1 MYIIYINDQ
10 KHTSKKININKLKK
24 MKKKEKHLSL
34 GAALLILCAVSAGL
48 GMTTS
53 CINKN
58 SEYASETNKK
68 FYKRMTKMDKNEVI
82 TFHGFPACLTSIFN
96 ITAGDEILAVGED
109 TLYLVYR
116 GLNYNDVNRYH
127 FYIIKDN
134 HDNLWSIFRHNEKF
148 LLYREDEVAH
158 SDWLQIKGK

>member
-1 MYIIYINDQ
+1 
-10 KHTSKKININKLKK
+10 

-58 SEYASETNKK
+58 SEMEYASETNKK